1 MTFFTQ
7 TNDNQY
13 QFTKQLYLE
22 GHEVAI
28 HSISHKTDTSTVK
41 STWEKEI
48 VKARSYISKYGDCL
62 LLCFILSW
70 YS

>member
-13 QFTKQLYLE
+13 QFTKQLFLE

-28 HSISHKTDTSTVK
+28 HSVHHNTGAQTTKAE
-41 STWEKEI
+41 WEQEI
-48 VKARSYISKYGDCL
+48 VKAREYISR
-62 LLCFILSW
+62 LCW
-70 YS
+70 RWQQA

>member
-22 GHEVAI
+22 GHEVAV
-28 HSISHKTDTSTVK
+28 HSISHRTDTSTSK

-48 VKARSYISKYGDCL
+48 IKARSYISKYCDCYSPG
-62 LLCFILSW
+62 FTSSW
-70 YS
+70 HS

>member
-48 VKARSYISKYGDCL
+48 VKARSYISKYGNCL
-62 LLCFILSW
+62 FLCLILSW